1 MVLKVNK
8 FMRLNMLTTISII
21 IIAGIILYAYI
32 LPYFSPYNDPMRWNQ
47 TPADLPP
54 SSKYIFG
61 TTTLGQD
68 IFWTCSFA
76 LRNSISFGA
85 ITSIIS
91 TIIALFIGIA
101 SAYLRGKLSTALII
115 LIDCFCVLPALPII
129 VLISALWTGQTF
141 MTNFSLILSIF
152 GWSWSARTVRSI
164 ILSLRER
171 TFTHTARFSGYNML
185 DSIIHNYLPFIFGI
199 VLVSALNVMLWA
211 IGMET
216 TLAIFGLTSLG
227 VPSIGTII
235 FWAMSYQA
243 LTRKIWWWIFFP
255 ITLLTI
261 FIVALYLAAREI
273 YMRKLRGQ

>member
-1 MVLKVNK
+1 MVLKVNR
-8 FMRLNMLTTISII
+8 FMHSKIFMTSII
-21 IIAGIILYAYI
+21 IIVGIIIYAYA
-32 LPYFSPYNDPMRWNQ
+32 LPYFSPYSDPMRWNQ
-47 TPADLPP
+47 APMDSPP

-68 IFWTCSFA
+68 LFWTCSFA
-76 LRNSISFGA
+76 LRNSISFGV

-91 TIIALFIGIA
+91 TVIALFVGIA
-101 SAYLRGKLSTALII
+101 SAYLRGKLSAI
-115 LIDCFCVLPALPII
+115 LAIFIDCFCVLPALSIL
-129 VLISALWTGQTF
+129 VLISALWTGGTF
-141 MTNFSLILSIF
+141 MANFALILSIF
-152 GWSWSARTVRSI
+152 GWSWSARTVRSM

-171 TFTHTARFSGYNML
+171 TFTYTARFSGYKIL
-185 DSIIHNYLPFIFGI
+185 DSVIYEYLPYIFGI
-199 VLVSALNVMLWA
+199 ILVSALNVMLWA

-243 LTRKIWWWIFFP
+243 LVRGIWWWISFP
-255 ITLLTI
+255 IALLII

-273 YMRKLRGQ
+273 YMRRVGG